1 MKNIVRS
8 TFFVLML
15 AMLVLT
21 ACGPALTQAP
31 AAQAPSAAKQADLYA
46 AVPALDTAAE
56 ALPKTDAGQTTTNPQ
71 PGFVTVQTGPDALI
85 NAQPNHKIIKN
96 GETRLLVEN
105 TDNAI
110 DRVLQVVGD
119 LGGYVV
125 SSRSWYQPVNDQN
138 YKYAT
143 ISIGVPVDQFEAAIR
158 RLRTLAV
165 RVLDENASGE
175 DVTSEY
181 VDLESQLG
189 NLQATR
195 DRIRAF
201 LVDAKT
207 VEESLRIN
215 QELTNIEGQIEQV
228 KGRMNYLANRSAFS
242 TITIQLEPDIPPLT
256 PAPTPTLMPSPT
268 PEPWQPG
275 RTMHQAGN
283 TIVSI
288 YQGLAELAIWLIM
301 VVIPLLGPPL
311 LLAWGVYWL
320 FKRRTKK

>member
-1 MKNIVRS
+1 MKIFVRS

-15 AMLVLT
+15 VMLVLT
-21 ACGPALTQAP
+21 ACGPAQAP
-31 AAQAPSAAKQADLYA
+31 AAQAPNVANEADLYA
-46 AVPALDTAAE
+46 VAPASDAAAA

-71 PGFVTVQTGPDALI
+71 PGLVTVQTGPDALI

-96 GETRLLVEN
+96 GEIRLLVEN

-119 LGGYVV
+119 TGGYVV
-125 SSRSWYQPVNDQN
+125 SSRSWYQSVNDQN

-143 ISIGVPVDQFEAAIR
+143 LSIGVPVDQFEATIR
-158 RLRTLAV
+158 RLRTLAI

-242 TITIQLEPDIPPLT
+242 TITIQLEPDIPPL
-256 PAPTPTLMPSPT
+256 PPTPTPTIIPSPT
-268 PEPWQPG
+268 PDPWQPG
-275 RTMHQAGN
+275 KTMHQAGT

-301 VVIPLLGPPL
+301 VVIPLLGPPI

-320 FKRRTKK
+320 IKRRAKK

>member
-15 AMLVLT
+15 ATLVLT

-31 AAQAPSAAKQADLYA
+31 AAQAPSAANQADLYP
-46 AVPALDTAAE
+46 AVPALDAAAE

-71 PGFVTVQTGPDALI
+71 AGFVTVQTGPDALI

-96 GETRLLVEN
+96 GEIRLLVEN

-320 FKRRTKK
+320 FKRRIKK